1 MGRIFKTLIVGFA
14 LKTSM
19 LHPDFPRH
27 KKKNSYPADYF
38 LESCYFFMHYFIRT
52 VQAMLKSNMKLLEDH
67 DENRKYGS

>member
-27 KKKNSYPADYF
+27 KKKIPTLLIIFWNHVI
-38 LESCYFFMHYFIRT
+38 FFMHYFIRT